1 MNAIGLVEVIGYVA
15 AIQAGDASLKSA
27 NVNLLDITKVGSGIV
42 TLIISGDVGAVKSAV
57 EAAENAVLQIGKLRS
72 THVIPRIDKSV
83 GNILLK
89 KEEPKINIK
98 EEPKD
103 LDTKIPLIKE
113 EPIEEKLEEEKA
125 KDLDSS
131 LNNLNNSLDIE
142 NEKKDIKNIEIE
154 DKEQKKEFDK
164 EYLSKLKVKE
174 LKSLIKKLDSSFTN
188 KDLNSLKKEELIQI
202 IENLSKGDK

>member
-142 NEKKDIKNIEIE
+142 NEKKDKKNIEIE
-154 DKEQKKEFDK
+154 DKEQKKEFDE

>member
-154 DKEQKKEFDK
+154 DKEQKKEFDE

>member
-89 KEEPKINIK
+89 KEESKINIK

-154 DKEQKKEFDK
+154 VKEQKKEFDK